1 MNALCQNCNNL
12 SHSHSVTAMCLCS
25 WWRWLLLPLDCLL
38 VAIIL
43 PPLLVCLVIIFTRAI
58 LLPSGQSI
66 GHPAINS
73 LNGIPVSYSPL
84 EQFLNI
90 VHALAESKP
99 VVLYF
104 ASLGPKLG
112 AIARRILYVRNYFRD
127 GTDAATVQAQRKVEM
142 LGGLRCHR
150 KLLGVS
156 GIMSPAALVVLIF
169 IVIRRGLT

>member
-1 MNALCQNCNNL
+1 M
-12 SHSHSVTAMCLCS
+12 
-25 WWRWLLLPLDCLL
+25 LLPLDCLL

-127 GTDAATVQAQRKVEM
+127 GTDAATVQAQRKVEI